1 MKTSN
6 KILIAYVAVTFVF
19 YIVAGILNVVRTR
32 QTMPLAEDLCRQFD
46 RTPVRVIDL
55 RAATGYYV
63 NGSDSGNQLQLASLE
78 PGALTFRGDT
88 LVVQGEGGFP
98 GTFGKQFKSRIFLS
112 TLVTMIDADGTHA
125 YHTKA
130 ARQSDSGKADAA
142 DSAGPSEAASAETS
156 RPEAT
161 SPNP

>member
-32 QTMPLAEDLCRQFD
+32 QTMPLAEDLCRQFN

-55 RAATGYYV
+55 RGATGYYV
-63 NGSDSGNQLQLASLE
+63 NGSDSGNRLQLASLE

-88 LVVQGEGGFP
+88 LVVQGDGLMRREFS
-98 GTFGKQFKSRIFLS
+98 TRFNSRILLP
-112 TLVTMIDADGTHA
+112 TLATMIDADGTHA
-125 YHTKA
+125 YHT
-130 ARQSDSGKADAA
+130 DAA
-142 DSAGPSEAASAETS
+142 DSAGPSEADSAETS